1 MKIII
6 LWHDSHSFEEF
17 DGTIEEAVAL
27 AKKCVAGQDATKT
40 KVTVIRANAV
50 YEIKL
55 GVMETFKPW

>member
-17 DGTIEEAVAL
+17 DGTIEEAIAF
-27 AKKCVAGQDATKT
+27 AKKRVAGPDATKT
-40 KVTVIRANAV
+40 KVTVIRASAV

-55 GVMETFKPW
+55 SVTETFCPW